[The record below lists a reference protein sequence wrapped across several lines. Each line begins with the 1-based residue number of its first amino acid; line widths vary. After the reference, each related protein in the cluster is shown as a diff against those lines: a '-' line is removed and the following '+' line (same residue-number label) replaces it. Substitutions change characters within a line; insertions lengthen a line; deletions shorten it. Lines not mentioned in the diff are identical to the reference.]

1 MRTRWW
7 RLSCCLAAATLV
19 AASCTTERVSLV
31 PPAAAPANPVVY
43 FALGSTESAPLSQS
57 APAWPQIFLGRSL
70 PHDAELTNVS
80 VGGVAMNEVLN
91 HQLPLVRDGR
101 IDIATVW
108 AVATDLYIGTPVD
121 EYESALRDLVHQLS
135 RGGKTVVLVA
145 NAPSVRGAPV
155 ELGIPDDVLQAK
167 VDEFNAAIA
176 RVVASEHAVLVD
188 IHAASLS
195 GSNGDLFGLWS
206 DFRGGG
212 PAQVA
217 AARLF
222 GEAYA
227 SLPVKPGHRRSAG
240 TSTTATSVAP

>member
-1 MRTRWW
+1 M
-7 RLSCCLAAATLV
+7 
-19 AASCTTERVSLV
+19 
-31 PPAAAPANPVVY
+31 
-43 FALGSTESAPLSQS
+43 F
-57 APAWPQIFLGRSL
+57 FGRSL
-70 PHDAELTNVS
+70 PHDAEFMNLS
-80 VGGVAMNEVLN
+80 ISGVTIHEVLDR
-91 HQLPLVRDGR
+91 QLPLIADER

-108 AVATDLYIGTPVD
+108 AVATDLYTETPVG

-155 ELGIPDDVLQAK
+155 ELGIPDDLLQAK
-167 VDEFNAAIA
+167 VDDLNAAIA

-195 GSNGDLFGLWS
+195 GSDRDVFGVWS

-212 PAQVA
+212 PAQLE

-227 SLPVKPGHRRSAG
+227 ALPAQPGHRRSAG
-240 TSTTATSVAP
+240 TATTAASVAP